1 MISKIQENN
10 GIYYC
15 SNCRVRQGN
24 LKPNCVFCGNWFSNY
39 EDILIK
45 ELANKFINDITGEP
59 PDAVKQYRGLR
70 KFCDILDDAPMMDPN
85 ELEEA
90 LKGDQK

>member
-15 SNCRVRQGN
+15 SNCRVRQCD

-45 ELANKFINDITGEP
+45 
-59 PDAVKQYRGLR
+59 
-70 KFCDILDDAPMMDPN
+70 
-85 ELEEA
+85 
-90 LKGDQK
+90 